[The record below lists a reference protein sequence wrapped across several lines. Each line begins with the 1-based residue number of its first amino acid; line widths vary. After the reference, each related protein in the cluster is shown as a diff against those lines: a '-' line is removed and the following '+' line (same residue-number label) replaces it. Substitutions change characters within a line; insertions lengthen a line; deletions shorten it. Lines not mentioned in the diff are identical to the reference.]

1 MSETWRLASRDDAR
15 CSLSQSLIIDDVNPR
30 FRTGRR
36 KKKEG
41 ADMLNSEI
49 TKCMRADARAEQ

>member
-1 MSETWRLASRDDAR
+1 MSETWRLASRDGAR

-49 TKCMRADARAEQ
+49 TKCMRADA